1 MRHILTERIF
11 QSSFDCTYKCYLL
24 FNGRRGHI
32 SEYERHNH
40 YCNTVYQRAALS
52 TLSSGKDTLYSARLT
67 LAALHHRTQFLVIKR
82 AEADG
87 LRSESVVLARPS
99 DKQGL
104 LQPVYFN
111 RYAEVN
117 IKAKWLLAFRALI
130 VYKTY
135 GITPLVGR
143 IISGRHFA
151 DATVSLSPL
160 MNKLAPMISRLTELA
175 SEKDPSFF
183 LCAHCEVCE
192 FRQSCHARAVKEDS
206 MSLIQGMGRSRI
218 EEQNKKGIFNLF
230 QYSHTFRTRRLPKRI
245 KNPAKPRYFALQA
258 RALRDKKV
266 YIHGSPTLSSSS
278 PAIYYDIEGIPGHR
292 LLLPD
297 WHSYCRRSKRI
308 LPILLGKHGSRGKG
322 DIREVLELYCRLS
335 KLHDVSLW

>member
-52 TLSSGKDTLYSARLT
+52 TLSSG
-67 LAALHHRTQFLVIKR
+67 VIKR

-151 DATVSLSPL
+151 DATVSLP
-160 MNKLAPMISRLTELA
+160 
-175 SEKDPSFF
+175 PS
-183 LCAHCEVCE
+183 
-192 FRQSCHARAVKEDS
+192 
-206 MSLIQGMGRSRI
+206 
-218 EEQNKKGIFNLF
+218 
-230 QYSHTFRTRRLPKRI
+230 
-245 KNPAKPRYFALQA
+245 
-258 RALRDKKV
+258 
-266 YIHGSPTLSSSS
+266 
-278 PAIYYDIEGIPGHR
+278 
-292 LLLPD
+292 
-297 WHSYCRRSKRI
+297 
-308 LPILLGKHGSRGKG
+308 
-322 DIREVLELYCRLS
+322 
-335 KLHDVSLW
+335 